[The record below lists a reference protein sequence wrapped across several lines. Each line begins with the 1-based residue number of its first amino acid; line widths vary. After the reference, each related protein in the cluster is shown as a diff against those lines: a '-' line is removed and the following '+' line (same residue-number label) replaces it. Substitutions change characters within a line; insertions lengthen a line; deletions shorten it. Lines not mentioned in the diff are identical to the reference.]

1 MTWNINDPQC
11 GEADNL
17 QVAMRMC
24 SVYALASSSDGLIRY
39 VGQTVDL
46 LENRRKTHIRHAR
59 KYANRHLSCWIRK
72 VIADGHEVCITLL
85 EPHAPWNTSEIAWIA
100 KLRGQGCDLVNA
112 TAGGEGALGVA
123 WSEDRKRQM
132 SEKIAGRK
140 KSPEHCAAL
149 SRARTGKP
157 LGDGVAEKV
166 AASLKGR
173 TPKNLIAVQAA
184 NRGMK
189 LSAEVRGRISASL
202 KGRCVTDIDV
212 LRQNI
217 KKATAARG
225 SNSPETIAKMSNSAK
240 AAWKARREAQNVAR

>member
-1 MTWNINDPQC
+1 
-11 GEADNL
+11 
-17 QVAMRMC
+17 
-24 SVYALASSSDGLIRY
+24 
-39 VGQTVDL
+39 
-46 LENRRKTHIRHAR
+46 
-59 KYANRHLSCWIRK
+59 
-72 VIADGHEVCITLL
+72 
-85 EPHAPWNTSEIAWIA
+85 
-100 KLRGQGCDLVNA
+100 
-112 TAGGEGALGVA
+112 
-123 WSEDRKRQM
+123 
-132 SEKIAGRK
+132 
-140 KSPEHCAAL
+140 
-149 SRARTGKP
+149 
-157 LGDGVAEKV
+157 V